1 MPHLGRKIGRFL
13 LLTPLGI
20 SSILTVSV
28 SLALILVL
36 SFQRTDQTALFTEF
50 SWAAY
55 QDNIFHP
62 LFWRVLLRSL
72 TISALVTI
80 VTVVLAYP
88 VAYVVSFRAGR
99 YKHALLVIV
108 SAPFFTSYLLR
119 IFGWKIILGF
129 NGVLNSALL
138 GLGLVHEPLPFL
150 VYNPAAVII
159 ALSHAYLAFAILPI
173 YVSLDRVERALLEA
187 ASDLGARPA
196 KVFFKIVLPLSAPGV
211 ISAAVLIFVP
221 TVGDYI
227 TPTLVGGPDGSM
239 VANLIQSA
247 FGKANDW
254 PAGSALSMA
263 TILAVGVPLLIA
275 FSIGHRRATAAS

>member
-1 MPHLGRKIGRFL
+1 MRQRAGRYL
-13 LLTPLGI
+13 LLTPLGVT
-20 SSILTVSV
+20 SILTVIV
-28 SLALILVL
+28 ALGLILVL
-36 SFQRTDQTALFTEF
+36 SFQRTDPAALFTDF
-50 SWAAY
+50 SWAGY
-55 QDNIFHP
+55 QENVVRP
-62 LFWRVLLRSL
+62 LFWRVLGRSL
-72 TISALVTI
+72 VISALVTV

-88 VAYVVSFRAGR
+88 VAYFISFKAGQF
-99 YKHALLVIV
+99 KHILLVIV

-138 GLGLVHEPLPFL
+138 GLGLIDQPLAFL
-150 VYNPAAVII
+150 VYNPGAVII

-173 YVSLDRVERALLEA
+173 YVSLDRIERALLEA

-196 KVFFKIVLPLSAPGV
+196 SVFLKIVLPLSAPGV

-227 TPTLVGGPDGSM
+227 TPTLVGGPEGVM

-254 PAGSALSMA
+254 PAGSAMSVA
-263 TILAVGVPLLIA
+263 TILTVGIPLLIF
-275 FSIGHRRATAAS
+275 FSIGHRRARSNA

>member
-1 MPHLGRKIGRFL
+1 VPHLGRKIGRFL